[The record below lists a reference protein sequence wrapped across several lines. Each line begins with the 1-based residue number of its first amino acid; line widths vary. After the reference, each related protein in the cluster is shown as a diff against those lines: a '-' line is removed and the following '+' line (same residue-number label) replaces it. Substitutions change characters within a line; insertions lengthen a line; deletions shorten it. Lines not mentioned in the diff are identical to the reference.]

1 MRKSISPLFNG
12 CYRLWRQTSMHFVT
26 QYTGSRGGESD
37 WCVTSAD
44 NISPDT
50 ATLPSKEFIDK
61 MKENLHIVKDPK
73 WYRFYGD

>member
-1 MRKSISPLFNG
+1 MVSHLSE
-12 CYRLWRQTSMHFVT
+12 
-26 QYTGSRGGESD
+26 QYL
-37 WCVTSAD
+37 
-44 NISPDT
+44 PDT